1 MITGHG
7 VKSPSMARYG
17 IRARWMLVGLPIA
30 TDIGTGLGRGA
41 GHGWIMRPGA
51 LRHITMDGG
60 RMSAERGA
68 GALVRSTRVRSMDR
82 RLLDLSG
89 EHTSVSDSDLAGAG
103 AAELAGSRWVS
114 TNRII
119 RGIARAEITTAT

>member
-1 MITGHG
+1 MYREKCQVTRTWMITGHG
-7 VKSPSMARYG
+7 VKSPSTARYG

-30 TDIGTGLGRGA
+30 TEIGTGSG
-41 GHGWIMRPGA
+41 
-51 LRHITMDGG
+51 
-60 RMSAERGA
+60 RGA

-114 TNRII
+114 
-119 RGIARAEITTAT
+119 